1 MEVRRDYIVGFE
13 SEDQEYFQDFRL
25 NFGSDFQQFIVLTGD
40 NGAGKTGFLE
50 YILGAASTRYRTNK
64 YDEKEEK
71 LTIEVERLLLWNRLH
86 IEKATLFLKYSN
98 KKQKSTIELKYVN
111 LDIAAYSTNRLFLQT
126 PESMEAATRKNAADK
141 DIQPLLAP
149 DQPLKNI
156 EYWLKIRLL
165 ASQQNIVQQVLS
177 VLAKLMPNVS
187 EITYKTDPRYGVVF
201 QYHTPSGII
210 DAQTLSAGNKVIL
223 GLIGDII
230 IRLWDEQ
237 MEVEE
242 VKDLT
247 GIVLIDELE
256 AHLHP
261 KWQRAF
267 PKLLSETFP
276 NVQFVISTHTPMVLL
291 GLPENSVLLH
301 VKNPDDGKIIV
312 EQLEM
317 DVQNMTPQQLLTS
330 PLFGLEQL
338 RSLYNQELEEL
349 HTTEDYQALIK
360 RQEVQENIRELA
372 KDFKFKKPDQ
382 E

>member
-1 MEVRRDYIVGFE
+1 MEVSRDYIVGIS
-13 SEDQEYFQDFRL
+13 SEDIVNYQDFDF
-25 NFGSDFQQFIVLTGD
+25 NFGRGFQQFIVLTGD
-40 NGAGKTGFLE
+40 NGAGKT
-50 YILGAASTRYRTNK
+50 
-64 YDEKEEK
+64 
-71 LTIEVERLLLWNRLH
+71 
-86 IEKATLFLKYSN
+86 LFLKSILNSFISGKIPKNLESDILFFREEWLRVDFNTSPSN
-98 KKQKSTIELKYVN
+98 DMILTPGPVFELKI
-111 LDIAAYSTNRLFLQT
+111 LSKKKEKHKLIAYSANRLFLQT
-126 PESMEAATRKNAADK
+126 PESMEAAARQNAADK

-165 ASQQNIVQQVLS
+165 AIQQNIVQQVLS

-237 MEVEE
+237 MEDVQE